1 MCIIYAVIND
11 YLKEIPVNQVH
22 EFEQGLFRYLDT
34 HEHKLIKA
42 IRDTKQLYPPTEE
55 DLKKALVAYTA
66 EFLKN
71 R

>member
-1 MCIIYAVIND
+1 V
-11 YLKEIPVNQVH
+11 KKVH

-34 HEHKLIKA
+34 HEHKLVKA

-55 DLKKALVAYTA
+55 DLKRALVAYTE
-66 EFLKN
+66 EFLKT